1 MARLRRVSSDVPGIA
16 RHRHG
21 RGFRYTHPSGR
32 PVRDPETLARIRALA
47 IPPAWTDVWI
57 CADPLGHLQA
67 MGTDAAGRRQYRY
80 HDAWRARRDAQKFDR
95 MLGFARALPELR
107 ERVADDLALP
117 GVPRE
122 RVLAGAVRLLDQASF
137 RVGSESYARDN
148 GSFGLATLRKEH
160 VTLRDGVALFDFAAK
175 SGQRLVQEIADPD
188 VVPLIRTLKRRR
200 SGGPELLA
208 YREGNVWRDVRSTDV
223 NDYVKEVAGDGYSA
237 KDFRTWHGTV
247 VAAVALAVAEGERTS
262 VTSRR
267 RQVSAAIREVAGF
280 LSNTPAVAR
289 ASYVDPRVID
299 RFEEGVTIAPALE
312 RSSIEDVDD
321 PAFREIVEAAVLDLL
336 EDEETS
342 AHAA

>member
-1 MARLRRVSSDVPGIA
+1 MPRLRRVSIEVPGIE
-16 RHRHG
+16 RLRHG
-21 RGFRYTHPSGR
+21 RGFRYLHPSGR
-32 PVRDPETLARIRALA
+32 PVRDRETLARIRALA

-57 CADPLGHLQA
+57 CSDPLGHLQA
-67 MGTDAAGRRQYRY
+67 VGTDAAGRRQYRY

-107 ERVADDLALP
+107 ERVAEDLSLN

-122 RVLAGAVRLLDQASF
+122 RVLAGAVRLLDEASF

-160 VTLRDGVALFDFAAK
+160 VHLRDGIAAFDFTAK

-200 SGGPELLA
+200 TGGPELLA
-208 YREGNVWRDVRSTDV
+208 YREGHAWHDVRSTDI
-223 NDYVKEVAGDGYSA
+223 NMYVKEVAGDGYSA

-247 VAAVALAVAEGERTS
+247 VAAVALALAEGERTS
-262 VTSRR
+262 LTSRR
-267 RQVSAAIREVAGF
+267 RQVSTAIREVAVF
-280 LSNTPAVAR
+280 LGNTPAVAR

-299 RFEEGVTIAPALE
+299 RFEEGVTIAPVLE
-312 RSSIEDVDD
+312 RSSAEHVDD
-321 PAFREIVEAAVLDLL
+321 PAFREVVEGAVLDLL
-336 EDEETS
+336 DE
-342 AHAA
+342 APAARAA